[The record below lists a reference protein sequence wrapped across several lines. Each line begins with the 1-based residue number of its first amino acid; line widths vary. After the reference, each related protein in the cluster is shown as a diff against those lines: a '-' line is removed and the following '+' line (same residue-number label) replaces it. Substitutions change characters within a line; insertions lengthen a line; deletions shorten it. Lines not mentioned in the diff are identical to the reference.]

1 MFGYG
6 RRKRA
11 SDRWDL
17 TTPVLSF
24 GKDKITLAMAF
35 ENFAIFGGVG
45 SGKTTGS
52 GYAIFFALLV
62 MGMGGL
68 VLTAKAGDAARIRRI
83 CERAGRSDDLI
94 VINDHSDWQF
104 NFLGYLLELQG
115 RQGRAI
121 ENLVTALDVA
131 MRVAERATGM
141 KAGPGQE
148 AFWAQGIRK
157 LARNVISLIVY
168 STNSVSVEHMLEVM
182 RDIPRTLEQANDE
195 AWKSQSLICQLLPL
209 ARSRS
214 LGNELAEHDLKQIE
228 AFFLQEF
235 PAIAQRTRSVFEAGL
250 YGILDLFSRGSLHW
264 MFGRGTNVTPE
275 ACFDG
280 KIIVIDLPVATH
292 GAVGMVGQT
301 IFKHSFQQVVQQ
313 RKPTQQL
320 PLFLIADEF
329 QELVTAEDFRFAS
342 VSRESKVV
350 NVWMT
355 QSIASIYATLGA
367 DESGKAACDAIL
379 GLAGTK
385 IFHANSCPMT
395 NQWAADLIGRRRMWL
410 QSSSVNHAPYRMLE
424 LFPEEPGFTT
434 SNSEAFE
441 YAVLPHVFT
450 SLLRAGPPFMKTEA
464 IVFSSGRVWRGSN
477 DTFLKVVFEQGV

>member
-1 MFGYG
+1 MFRFL
-6 RRKRA
+6 RRKCARN
-11 SDRWDL
+11 RWDL
-17 TTPVLSF
+17 TMPVLSF
-24 GKDKITLAMAF
+24 GKDKITLGMAF

-52 GYAIFFALLV
+52 GYAILFAMMF
-62 MGMGGL
+62 MGLGGL

-83 CERAGRSDDLI
+83 CERAGRADDLI

-104 NFLGYLLELQG
+104 NFLGYLLEIQG
-115 RQGRAI
+115 RRGRAV

-157 LARNVISLIVY
+157 LARNVSSLIVY
-168 STNSVSVEHMLEVM
+168 ATNSVSVEHMLEVM
-182 RDIPRTLEQANDE
+182 RDVPRTLEHANDD
-195 AWKSQSLICQLLPL
+195 AWKNQSLICQLLPL
-209 ARSRS
+209 ARTRCQDP
-214 LGNELAEHDLKQIE
+214 LAQHDLNQIE
-228 AFFLQEF
+228 AYFLQEF
-235 PAIAQRTRSVFEAGL
+235 PAIARRTRSVFEAGL

-264 MFGRGTNVTPE
+264 MFGRGTNVTPA

-301 IFKHSFQQVVQQ
+301 IFKHAFQQIVQQ
-313 RKPTQQL
+313 RTPDQQL
-320 PLFLIADEF
+320 PLFLVADEF

-350 NVWMT
+350 NLWMT

-367 DESGKAACDAIL
+367 DESGRAACDAIL

-410 QSSSVNHAPYRMLE
+410 SSSSVNHAPYRMLE
-424 LFPEEPGFTT
+424 IFPEEPGFTT

-441 YAVLPHVFT
+441 YAVLPHEFT
-450 SLLRAGPPFMKTEA
+450 SLLRAGPPRMKTEA
-464 IVFSSGRVWRGSN
+464 IVFSSGRVWHGSN
-477 DTFLKVVFEQGV
+477 ETYLKVVFDQGV